1 MNFALILLVLMLITG
16 ALYAVDVF
24 KFRKL
29 RVKGAPEP
37 LWVEWG
43 ASFFPVILV
52 VFVLRSFVFEP
63 FKIPSGSMIPT
74 LLVGDFILV
83 NKFTYGI
90 RLPVINKK
98 ILDVNQPQRGDVMVF
113 RYPEDPSLDY
123 IKRVVGLPGDVI
135 SYRNKRLTI
144 NGKVV
149 ETVAEGEFLH
159 QERLYYSHRFNEVFE
174 GVGSHQILND
184 EDAPAMMLDVSL
196 FPHRENCTYDGAGVT
211 CKVPDG
217 HYFMMGDN
225 RDNSRDSRAWGFV
238 PEENIVG
245 KAIFIWFNSDL
256 LKLDFSKL
264 GRIGSFK

>member
-1 MNFALILLVLMLITG
+1 MNFALILFVLLVATG
-16 ALYAVDVF
+16 VLYAVDVL

-29 RVKGAPEP
+29 RTRDAKEP

-43 ASFFPVILV
+43 ASFFPVILI
-52 VFVLRSFVFEP
+52 VFVLRSFLFEP

-83 NKFTYGI
+83 NKFTYGV

-98 ILDVNQPQRGDVMVF
+98 IIDINSPQRGDVMVF

-123 IKRVVGLPGDVI
+123 IKRVVGVPGDTV
-135 SYRNKRLTI
+135 SYQNKRLTI
-144 NGKVV
+144 NGKAVP
-149 ETVAEGEFLH
+149 TQKTSDYLH
-159 QERLYYSHRFNEVFE
+159 PERLYYSE
-174 GVGSHQILND
+174 QILEKLSDFEHRALND
-184 EDAPAMMLDVSL
+184 TDAPAFIQDAAR
-196 FPHRENCTYDGAGVT
+196 FPHRENCTYNAAGVS
-211 CKVPDG
+211 CKVPAG

-245 KAIFIWFNSDL
+245 KAFFIWLNFS
-256 LKLDFSKL
+256 DFS
-264 GRIGSFK
+264 RIGSFR

>member
-1 MNFALILLVLMLITG
+1 MNFALILLVLLLVTG
-16 ALYAVDVF
+16 ALYALDVF

-29 RVKGAPEP
+29 RTASDKEP

-52 VFVLRSFVFEP
+52 VFILRSFLFEP

-83 NKFTYGI
+83 NKFTYGV
-90 RLPVINKK
+90 RLPVINTKVIEIGK
-98 ILDVNQPQRGDVMVF
+98 PQRGDVMVF

-123 IKRVVGLPGDVI
+123 IKRVIGVPGDKI
-135 SYRNKRLTI
+135 AYQNKRLTI
-144 NGKVV
+144 NGEPLAMERV
-149 ETVAEGEFLH
+149 EDYQH
-159 QERLYYSHRFNEVFE
+159 RERLYYSEQYVERLGDVTHRT
-174 GVGSHQILND
+174 LND
-184 EDAPAMMLDVSL
+184 TDAPAFIPDAIH
-196 FPHRENCTYDGAGVT
+196 FPHRDQCVYNHEGVT
-211 CKVPDG
+211 CTVPPG

-245 KAIFIWFNSDL
+245 RAFFIWLNLSD
-256 LKLDFSKL
+256 L
-264 GRIGSFK
+264 GRIGRFH